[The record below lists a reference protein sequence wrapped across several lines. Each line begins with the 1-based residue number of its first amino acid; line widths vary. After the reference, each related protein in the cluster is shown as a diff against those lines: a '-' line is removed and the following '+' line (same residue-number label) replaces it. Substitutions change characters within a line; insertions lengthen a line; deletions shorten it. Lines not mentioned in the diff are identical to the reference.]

1 MSSIPSAFGTH
12 ENEGQ
17 PQSSESP
24 LRKAMETKLGVK
36 KANPTYYTIF
46 GLADGEEDIEVIRN
60 ACDRVMEFLSKR
72 QFGEGM
78 KELRELVGKASV
90 TLMDPELK
98 TKYDNMLR
106 MRNTQQQTRQS
117 VATVVPSAVPVAT
130 APIIVGSDAR
140 INRAAPQQGIMQK
153 YRYAIAASAALT
165 VASIGGLWA
174 TSSSGNGTNDQ
185 AGAKAELNPGKDEP
199 PVTPVA
205 MQTAEVTN
213 EEAAPL
219 DDIEA
224 EDEAPV
230 LVDYMPVHPVAPEE
244 SAPPV
249 PPVAPE
255 PIQLAQAPQVL
266 PPKIAATSTP
276 QRRDLGGLAAGT
288 DTDFN
293 RVDVPQAEL
302 EDALKSLNENFAAA
316 NVTKI
321 LDLLTK
327 PTITSSPTR
336 VKAVLEFAMAKAK
349 ASPDAA
355 DDANVF
361 DAIMGN
367 AYLYQN
373 ESIQAHAVAVLDA
386 KTKKGALHE
395 ARELVMKLEKQPAV
409 FPQEFIATQTMAL
422 FKAAQTKKG
431 DVMLR
436 ILGQDLVN
444 MGAITPRDAM
454 MAEARD
460 LREQSMDPA
469 IKKPANADQ
478 ALQLSIQMINLAK
491 SGTNIDPVAAQAL
504 VDLAKK
510 TAGYKNARSKEFLE
524 AVGAVEASIA
534 TAKRTVEFTKVL
546 ESDPTN
552 AAALQGRADLRLA
565 QGDVEGALDDMEK
578 SGNALAKQTRAL
590 RSSPKGNECYRC
602 GLEWLK
608 LASATMN
615 GRKASMIV
623 IADEMMKSA
632 KSATDDKLDEFAIEA
647 VNMKLAELG
656 KLIKEHDVTHV
667 RVVPKTTAKQ
677 VTSVEARPE
686 WRSIMK
692 DIDVKSAGTAEWS
705 RLADGSILVS
715 GGKSPRL
722 TLPVTIPEGTDYD
735 ETFQFAFI
743 RMEGKGTL
751 QFCVPLGKGATVV
764 LNGYTNLGGRSGIMK
779 IDGKMVDNNESTVK
793 GAVMPAQKTHAAGE
807 LRVVRSGGK
816 ASVTV
821 SVNGNQIVRWQ
832 GDISRLMPHDTETP
846 EEFVIAPYESTFV
859 FTDIRRLSKKAPP
872 QTDASATRV
881 QMMKPVIEVENTEPT
896 KPKGLQ
902 EFEKRTSIKATWNK
916 ETGSWYAVTPMKIDY
931 TQAVQTAAVYG
942 ANLVVIDSAEENA
955 FVNSIA
961 PGKKVFLGIVRGQ
974 DGWYKPDGTRVEYT
988 NWGRGEGGNKSEFVA
1003 EITEGATWCDTNK
1016 TDTKSAC
1023 FEFKPH

>member
-1 MSSIPSAFGTH
+1 MSSIPSTFGSH
-12 ENEGQ
+12 ENEVRRE
-17 PQSSESP
+17 SSESP
-24 LRKAMETKLGVK
+24 LRKAMRTKLGVS
-36 KANPTYYTIF
+36 ATNPTYYTIF
-46 GLADGEEDIEVIRN
+46 GLAEGEEDIVVIRN

-90 TLMDPELK
+90 TLMDPDRK
-98 TKYDNMLR
+98 TEYDNMLR
-106 MRNTQQQTRQS
+106 MRNAQQLTRQS
-117 VATVVPSAVPVAT
+117 VTTVVPSAVPVAT

-153 YRYAIAASAALT
+153 YKYAIAASAALT

-185 AGAKAELNPGKDEP
+185 AAAKAELNPGKDEP

-205 MQTAEVTN
+205 TQTAEVTN

-219 DDIEA
+219 DDIQA
-224 EDEAPV
+224 EEEAPV
-230 LVDYMPVHPVAPEE
+230 LIDYAPVYPVAPEE

-327 PTITSSPTR
+327 PTITSSPAR
-336 VKAVLEFAMAKAK
+336 VKAVLEFAMTKAK
-349 ASPDAA
+349 ASPDAT

-361 DAIMGN
+361 DAILGN

-373 ESIQAHAVAVLDA
+373 ESIQTHAIAILGTKV
-386 KTKKGALHE
+386 KKGELHE

-422 FKAAQTKKG
+422 FKAAQAKKG

-478 ALQLSIQMINLAK
+478 ALQLSIRMINLAK
-491 SGTNIDPVAAQAL
+491 SGTNIDPIAAQAL
-504 VDLAKK
+504 VDMAKK
-510 TAGYKNARSKEFLE
+510 TAGYKYARGKEFLE
-524 AVGAVEASIA
+524 VVGTVEASIA
-534 TAKRTVEFTKVL
+534 TAKRTAEFTKVL

-656 KLIKEHDVTHV
+656 NLIREHDVTHV
-667 RVVPKTTAKQ
+667 KVVPKTTAKQ
-677 VTSVEARPE
+677 ITSIEARPE
-686 WRSIMK
+686 WKSVMS
-692 DIDVKSAGTAEWS
+692 DIDVQSSGSAEWS
-705 RLADGSILVS
+705 KRSDGVIVV
-715 GGKSPRL
+715 KYAKNPKL
-722 TLPVTIPEGTDYD
+722 TLPFKLSANKDFE
-735 ETFQFAFI
+735 EAFQFDVACT
-743 RMEGKGTL
+743 EGKGCI
-751 QFCVPLGKGATVV
+751 QFSVPLGNGATIV
-764 LNGYTNLGGRSGIMK
+764 LNGWPGIGGASGITH
-779 IDGKMVDNNESTVK
+779 IDGLTADKNEAKVS
-793 GAVMPAQKTHAAGE
+793 GMAVPAGNATIE
-807 LRVVRSGGK
+807 LRVRRNGEKGSIR
-816 ASVTV
+816 V
-821 SVNGNQIVRWQ
+821 SVNGKKNVEWE
-832 GDISRLMPHDTETP
+832 GDISRLSPHKDFKSSEHII
-846 EEFVIAPYESTFV
+846 VAPYEAGYELKDV
-859 FTDIRRLSKKAPP
+859 RREVLTAP
-872 QTDASATRV
+872 ATSGARV
-881 QMMKPVIEVENTEPT
+881 QTMKPVIEVENTEPT

-916 ETGSWYAVTPMKIDY
+916 ETGSWYAVTPIKIDY
-931 TQAVQTAAVYG
+931 TQAVQTAAAYG

-961 PGKKVFLGIVRGQ
+961 PGKKVFLGIVRGR